1 MSEYRRLR
9 VEDCIDKEAG
19 CFYRYVYGKE
29 DIFDPHWHDF
39 YEIFITISGTVIH
52 KINGKTQNLPEGSLV
67 FIRPDDRHGYVYDTP
82 QSKKTVYVNLAFTR
96 ETAQSLF
103 EYLSDG
109 FPYESLVSCNMPPT
123 VQLANIEKQRLFSQ
137 ISELNAVNWSDK
149 KALKLRVRV
158 ILADIFAR
166 YFSKQPEENCDKMP
180 LWLSEIL
187 ETMKKPENFIAG
199 AGRMTELCSRSR
211 EHLMR
216 CMMKYCGFTVSE
228 YINELRLNYAANM
241 LLRTNSPILEICFSC
256 GFQSS
261 SYFYKAFNEKY
272 RMSPSKFRTLFG

>member
-1 MSEYRRLR
+1 MSDYRRLR

-29 DIFDPHWHDF
+29 DIFDPHWHEF

-52 KINGKTQNLPEGSLV
+52 QINGKTQSLPEGSLV

-82 QSKKTVYVNLAFTR
+82 QSKNTVYVNLAFTR

-109 FPYESLVSCNMPPT
+109 FPYESLLSCSMPPM
-123 VQLANIEKQRLFSQ
+123 VQLGNTEKKRLFSQ
-137 ISELNAVNWSDK
+137 ISELNVVNWSDK

-158 ILADIFAR
+158 ILADIFVR
-166 YFSKQPEENCDKMP
+166 YFSKLPEANCDKMP
-180 LWLSEIL
+180 FWLSEIL

-199 AGRMTELCSRSR
+199 ADRMIELCSRSR

-216 CMMKYCGFTVSE
+216 CMRKYCDSTVSE

-272 RMSPSKFRTLFG
+272 QMSPSGFRMMFG